1 MNKSITTVGN
11 FNKPLNNILSFLK
24 LNFWETNFM
33 YIYIYIYIYI
43 YTDFMSLS
51 IIKYGGDLPL
61 DLFNNKKNIF

>member
-11 FNKPLNNILSFLK
+11 FNKPLKNILSFLK

-33 YIYIYIYIYI
+33 YIYI

>member
-1 MNKSITTVGN
+1 M
-11 FNKPLNNILSFLK
+11 
-24 LNFWETNFM
+24 
-33 YIYIYIYIYI
+33 YIYIYI

>member
-33 YIYIYIYIYI
+33 YIYIY
-43 YTDFMSLS
+43 TDFMSLS

>member
-33 YIYIYIYIYI
+33 YIYIY
-43 YTDFMSLS
+43 TDFMILS

>member
-1 MNKSITTVGN
+1 MNKSITTAGN

-33 YIYIYIYIYI
+33 YIHI

>member
-11 FNKPLNNILSFLK
+11 FNKPLNSILSFLK

-33 YIYIYIYIYI
+33 YIYI